1 MVLKIFYNNEVFLYK
16 DIDNT
21 FFRTRSYGGMMY
33 LQFDISP
40 DHELYKYIAEETEL
54 EYDGQRYVVKGINE
68 RKTATTVNAELDL
81 SGLDS
86 KGYTNFTRKTESF
99 YNVSRDILDGTGW
112 TIVDA
117 ELVSKRTSLDLK
129 DVTTRD
135 ILEHCTNS
143 TAYNTCYSFDTINK
157 IIYCIKPQNNTTPT
171 GTYFTDELNLT
182 DMTFKGSSSGLVT
195 KLYAFGKDGLD
206 ISSVNGGK
214 RYIENHTYTDKVIV
228 AIWRDD
234 RYTDPQSLF
243 DDAVVKLASLAV
255 PERSYT
261 CKVVDLAKAYPEI
274 YSEILKYD
282 LYDVVT
288 LIDRKRK
295 TRINHRIVEVRE
307 YPADSTLNTVTM
319 STVAGKVS
327 GKISTLESKVTTLN
341 AEQLHDRTKVNEI
354 KQDLDSTVLHV
365 SESWASSVNE
375 SMFTQTAEGLYLE
388 VEKVVGRDQWSTL
401 LQQSA
406 EDIRITWNKISNYIK
421 FEKAEIHIKNASD
434 KTLMSLSFRGQ
445 EVYDSDGKKLMT
457 LDSYGQN
464 FYYKGKLVG
473 NIGTNN
479 YSKNAEQRGLM
490 FDLENTSAYMGW
502 GYQEKPSDGFYT
514 FKLVYC
520 SQNVGN
526 YSANSLHVGC
536 DVNFHGNHI
545 KDTTLEDVTL
555 KNFSFEGGSINGTW
569 SGYYVNSFNKDG
581 TAAEWTPF
589 SLTFKNGIL
598 QSAAW

>member
-1 MVLKIFYNNEVFLYK
+1 MVLKIFCKNESYLYK
-16 DIDNT
+16 DIDKT

-143 TAYNTCYSFDTINK
+143 TAYNTCYRFDTINK
-157 IIYCIKPQNNTTPT
+157 KIYCIKPQNNTTPT

-234 RYTDPQSLF
+234 RYTNPQSLL
-243 DDAVVKLASLAV
+243 DDAVVKLAALAV

-261 CKVVDLAKAYPEI
+261 AKVIDLAKLFPEL
-274 YSEILKYD
+274 YDEILNYD
-282 LYDVVT
+282 LYDIVT

-307 YPADSTLNTVTM
+307 YPADPTLNTVTM
-319 STVAGKVS
+319 STVAGKIS
-327 GKISTLESKVTTLN
+327 GKISTLESKITTLN

-375 SMFTQTAEGLYLE
+375 SLFIQTSEGLYLE
-388 VEKVVGRDQWSTL
+388 VDKVVGTNRWSTL
-401 LQQSA
+401 LRQSA
-406 EDIRITWNKISNYIK
+406 TDIRIAWNNISKYIQ
-421 FEKAEIHIKNASD
+421 FENAQINIYNSSDIK
-434 KTLMSLSFRGQ
+434 LMSLNAYGHDIYDSGGIKLMSLNSKGQ
-445 EVYDSDGKKLMT
+445 EFFYKGNKVGYIGT
-457 LDSYGQN
+457 G
-464 FYYKGKLVG
+464 YYKDDANKRDLSF
-473 NIGTNN
+473 N
-479 YSKNAEQRGLM
+479 
-490 FDLENTSAYMGW
+490 LENDSAFMDWCYRV
-502 GYQEKPSDGFYT
+502 KSTDTAYT
-514 FKLVYC
+514 LIFTYAAK
-520 SQNVGN
+520 NVGGLD
-526 YSANSLHVGC
+526 ANQLHTGC
-536 DVNFHGNHI
+536 DMNLQGHYLRNAVL
-545 KDTTLEDVTL
+545 KD
-555 KNFSFEGGSINGTW
+555 FGFEGGSISGTW
-569 SGYYVNSFNKDG
+569 SGNIVTSFHNDG
-581 TAAEWTPF
+581 TAATWRSF

-598 QSAAW
+598 QSATW

>member
-68 RKTATTVNAELDL
+68 RKTATTINAELDL

-261 CKVVDLAKAYPEI
+261 AKVIDLAKLFPEL
-274 YSEILKYD
+274 YDEILNYD
-282 LYDVVT
+282 LYDIVT

-295 TRINHRIVEVRE
+295 IRINHRIVEVRE
-307 YPADSTLNTVTM
+307 YPADYTLNTITM

-365 SESWASSVNE
+365 SESWASSENQ

-388 VEKVVGRDQWSTL
+388 VDKVVGKDKWSTL
-401 LQQSA
+401 LRQSA
-406 EDIRITWNKISNYIK
+406 TDIRFAWNNISKYIQ
-421 FEKAEIHIKNASD
+421 FEEAEMHIKNASD

-445 EVYDSDGKKLMT
+445 EVYDSDEKKLMT
-457 LDSYGQN
+457 LDSSGQT
-464 FYYKGKLVG
+464 FYFKDTE
-473 NIGTNN
+473 IGTIGTGYYVDNN
-479 YSKNAEQRGLM
+479 NMKGLGFHLNYDSAFMTWSWKKSSTTDTYTM
-490 FDLENTSAYMGW
+490 FLT
-502 GYQEKPSDGFYT
+502 
-514 FKLVYC
+514 YC
-520 SQNVGN
+520 AKKIDDMEAGR
-526 YSANSLHVGC
+526 LHVGC
-536 DVNFHGNHI
+536 DLDMRNNNLYRPVLSDWNF
-545 KDTTLEDVTL
+545 K
-555 KNFSFEGGSINGTW
+555 GGSINGTM
-569 SGYYVNSFNKDG
+569 SGRYITSVNSDG
-581 TAAEWTPF
+581 SFYHREF

-598 QSAAW
+598 QSATW

>member
-1 MVLKIFYNNEVFLYK
+1 MVLKIFYNNESYLYK

-33 LQFDISP
+33 LQFDISTE
-40 DHELYKYIAEETEL
+40 HELYKYIAEETEL

-68 RKTATTVNAELDL
+68 RKTATTINAELDL

-157 IIYCIKPQNNTTPT
+157 KIYCIKPQNNTTPT

-228 AIWRDD
+228 TIWRDD
-234 RYTDPQSLF
+234 RYTDPQSLL

-261 CKVVDLAKAYPEI
+261 AKVIDLAKLFPEL
-274 YSEILKYD
+274 YDEILNYD

-307 YPADSTLNTVTM
+307 YPADYTLNTVTM

-365 SESWASSVNE
+365 SESWASSENQ
-375 SMFTQTAEGLYLE
+375 SLFTQTAEGLHLE
-388 VEKVVGRDQWSTL
+388 VDKVVGTNRWSTL
-401 LQQSA
+401 LRQSA
-406 EDIRITWNKISNYIK
+406 TDIRIAWNNISKYIQ
-421 FEKAEIHIKNASD
+421 FENAELNIYNSSD
-434 KTLMSLSFRGQ
+434 VKLMSLNSKGQ
-445 EVYDSDGKKLMT
+445 DIYDYAGIKLMT
-457 LDSYGQN
+457 LDSSGQT
-464 FYYKGKLVG
+464 FYFKDTE
-473 NIGTNN
+473 IGTIGTGYYASNN
-479 YSKNAEQRGLM
+479 SLKGLGFHLNYDAAFMTWSWKTSSTTDMYTM
-490 FDLENTSAYMGW
+490 FLTYAAKSIGDLEAGR
-502 GYQEKPSDGFYT
+502 
-514 FKLVYC
+514 
-520 SQNVGN
+520 
-526 YSANSLHVGC
+526 LHAGC
-536 DVNFHGNHI
+536 DIDMRNNNLRRPILTDWNFQ
-545 KDTTLEDVTL
+545 
-555 KNFSFEGGSINGTW
+555 GGSISGTW
-569 SGYYVNSFNKDG
+569 SGYIVTSFYDDG
-581 TAAEWTPF
+581 RAASWKSF

-598 QSAAW
+598 QSATW

>member
-228 AIWRDD
+228 DIWRDD

-243 DDAVVKLASLAV
+243 DDAVVKLATLAV

-261 CKVVDLAKAYPEI
+261 AKVIDLAKAYPEI

-354 KQDLDSTVLHV
+354 KQDLNSTVLHV

-375 SMFTQTAEGLYLE
+375 SLFNQTSEGLYLE
-388 VEKVVGRDQWSTL
+388 VNKIVGTNRWSTL
-401 LQQSA
+401 LRQSA
-406 EDIRITWNKISNYIK
+406 TDIKIAWNNISKYIQ
-421 FEKAEIHIKNASD
+421 FENAQLNIYNSSD
-434 KTLMSLSFRGQ
+434 VKLMSLNSKGQ
-445 EVYDSDGKKLMT
+445 DIYDSDGIKLMS
-457 LDSYGQN
+457 LNSEGQE
-464 FYYKGKLVG
+464 FYYKGNKVG
-473 NIGTNN
+473 FIGTGHYKNDT
-479 YSKNAEQRGLM
+479 SKRDLSFN
-490 FDLENTSAYMGW
+490 LENGSAFIDWCYRM
-502 GYQEKPSDGFYT
+502 KSTDTAYT
-514 FKLVYC
+514 LIFTYAAKK
-520 SQNVGN
+520 VGDLD
-526 YSANSLHVGC
+526 ANQLHAGC
-536 DVNFHGNHI
+536 DMNLRGHYLRNAVL
-545 KDTTLEDVTL
+545 KD
-555 KNFSFEGGSINGTW
+555 FGFEGGSINGTW
-569 SGYYVNSFNKDG
+569 SGNIVTSFNSDG
-581 TAAEWTPF
+581 TAATWRSF

-598 QSAAW
+598 QSASW